1 MSFFD
6 KMKQGASDAAK
17 KAQQTV
23 EITKLKTQI
32 SLKEREI
39 EKSCTYIG
47 EAVFRS
53 YANGDWKQAG
63 KDIEGYCLHITGLR
77 RDISVLEVKMKEIK
91 NEKVCSCGKV
101 VALDVRFCPTCG
113 NPFEDERYF
122 DEV

>member
-6 KMKQGASDAAK
+6 KMKQGASDVAK

-39 EKSCTYIG
+39 EKTCTYIG

-53 YANGDWKQAG
+53 YANGDWKLAG
-63 KDIEGYCLHITGLR
+63 QDIDSYCEHITGLR
-77 RDISVLEVKMKEIK
+77 RDIRAIEAKVKAVR
-91 NEKVCSCGKV
+91 NEKECSCGKIV
-101 VALDVRFCPTCG
+101 PLEVKFCPTCG
-113 NPFEDERYF
+113 HAFDDERPF